1 MSSILYYSTH
11 CRHSSDL
18 LTTLGKTQLQNEIHF
33 VCLDN
38 RICENGKT
46 YNILPNGQKLI
57 MPISITSVPALFLIA
72 SCKTLYGADIVNYLK
87 PEHQREIEQATQ
99 GNMIPSNF
107 AFASGGNNV
116 ISDTYSFLDQSASE
130 LAVEGTGGQ
139 RQMYNYNQI
148 GAKPSNKQSTFE
160 QYTQMLNSQPS
171 STKLKGEEGINTD
184 DLEQARTNDDKKM
197 FPKSRHQ
204 FNTM

>member
-1 MSSILYYSTH
+1 M
-11 CRHSSDL
+11 
-18 LTTLGKTQLQNEIHF
+18 
-33 VCLDN
+33 
-38 RICENGKT
+38 
-46 YNILPNGQKLI
+46 PNGQKLI

-139 RQMYNYNQI
+139 RQMYNYNHHQVRI
-148 GAKPSNKQSTFE
+148 HMMNSMQHGYHSCTKT
-160 QYTQMLNSQPS
+160 TMLN
-171 STKLKGEEGINTD
+171 L
-184 DLEQARTNDDKKM
+184 L
-197 FPKSRHQ
+197 H
-204 FNTM
+204 